1 MEAFLKKHYAQEITD
16 LLNNSDDLLHVSIH
30 VKYEQ
35 PCSHNDHIPQ
45 REFFFSSLTQLQR
58 EQSTLFARIFHDTE
72 AELARWNECLLRA
85 QKSLIEG
92 NLFLDPGFQI
102 KQNCHVRFVNVP
114 VSPAELR
121 KTTYPNN
128 DSVGQFLQVKG
139 SVIRMS
145 SSRFLEYKRE
155 YACTRCK
162 QKVMIE
168 AEYSKSYV
176 FESPGP
182 CPNAREAGCRGQLQ
196 PVSAQPQPDLC
207 RDYQEIRIQ
216 EIMSERNVPASL
228 VVTLEDDLVDIC
240 QPGDC
245 VTVCGRIEHR
255 WKPPI
260 VGRRTE
266 VTIAMRAN
274 SVAREESK
282 ASWAKDLPEHL
293 LCVPA
298 EWQEVL
304 REIGELAA
312 RDLLV
317 QSIAPAIRGMYPV
330 KLAIALALASCT
342 ERMADG
348 EQQASVR
355 GHSHLLLVGDPGLA
369 KSQLLKYAS
378 EIASRAVYTTGMGC
392 SSAGLTAAA
401 VKDEGE
407 WQLEAGAL
415 VLADGGICCI
425 DEFNLMRETD
435 KASIHEAMEQQTIS
449 VAKAGMVCKLS
460 TRCVVLAATNPKNLY
475 TMSDGL
481 GKSAENIGIGG
492 PLLSRFDMVMILK
505 DIRAADWDADI
516 ANHLLT
522 QALLEDEREC
532 FEGEGNRPDLVAHWE
547 LEKLQLHFAAIKDI
561 HPRVSH
567 EANMILGA
575 YYKACRSD
583 PYRDPTR
590 TTVRLLDSLFRL
602 AQAHARL
609 LLRKEVTPIDAI
621 TIIQL
626 MEASWGF
633 GKIGIP
639 TYDLIKAQLPLG
651 PEQGIIDRLLDVLNL
666 HGVVQDTATVRPID
680 PNILRRYH
688 REMIEKQERK
698 QTEQRE
704 QNPPNGRSVS
714 DGYDRSQQTVMSTL
728 TTVDNFREQLKT
740 VPQAPPNTNS
750 KYALNPKANFKKLR
764 KQTAPASVKA
774 TSEAQNSEDS
784 TSRAGRKRKRAANE
798 VDEDLT
804 LKAPLDE
811 TALGNLLGSLKKTF
825 GGSEEVDP
833 ASATDMPKTQT
844 QRKDLSFSALLDTS
858 QIFEDDDDDDFEDTS
873 TSSRPV
879 TSAKVAKDQAADLQN
894 LASSK
899 TAGRNESVSVIQTEL
914 AMADRN
920 VSFSALLEEANC
932 SRTLDEAI
940 EFDDEDLIVSS
951 EPRKRVGND
960 RPPLDDTI
968 PNTIMA
974 TGSSVSFDANST
986 QDEDT
991 SIIRSVYQINRS
1003 SQRKLPIGNLHST
1016 RATQPTEQD
1025 TEDLLNFEIEPSGEF
1040 ALLNESVAVSDVP
1053 TPYVPG
1059 VRTQAR
1065 EKLQR
1070 FEFQPKRKPD
1080 QRDTRLVED
1089 DSAYDSMLRNRTLQ
1103 QPERASELQCTVSQ
1117 YSGLADEDVEL
1128 NLSDIEL

>member
-1 MEAFLKKHYAQEITD
+1 MICCTCP
-16 LLNNSDDLLHVSIH
+16 SI
-30 VKYEQ
+30 
-35 PCSHNDHIPQ
+35 
-45 REFFFSSLTQLQR
+45 LTHLQR
-58 EQSTLFARIFHDTE
+58 KAPQLFARIFHDTE
-72 AELARWNECLLRA
+72 AELVRWNDCLLRA

-92 NLFLDPGFQI
+92 NLFLEPGFQI

-121 KTTYPNN
+121 KTAYPNN
-128 DSVGQFLQVKG
+128 ESVGQFLQVKG
-139 SVIRMS
+139 SVIRMT

-162 QKVMIE
+162 QKVLIE

-176 FESPGP
+176 FEPPGP

-196 PVSAQPQPDLC
+196 PVSAQPQPELC

-228 VVTLEDDLVDIC
+228 VVTLEDDLVDSC

-255 WKPPI
+255 WKPPV

-274 SVAREESK
+274 SVTKEESK

-293 LCVPA
+293 LCVQA

-342 ERMADG
+342 ERIVEGD
-348 EQQASVR
+348 QQATVR

-369 KSQLLKYAS
+369 KSQLLKFAS

-475 TMSDGL
+475 TMSDGE
-481 GKSAENIGIGG
+481 GTSAANIGIGG
-492 PLLSRFDMVMILK
+492 PLLSRFDMVMILR
-505 DIRAADWDADI
+505 DIRAPDWDADI
-516 ANHLLT
+516 ANHLLAL
-522 QALLEDEREC
+522 ALLDEDREC
-532 FEGEGNRPDLVAHWE
+532 FEGANGNRSERIAHWE

-561 HPRVSH
+561 HPTVSH
-567 EANMILGA
+567 EANLILGA

-609 LLRKEVTPIDAI
+609 LFRSEVTPIDAI

-639 TYDLIKAQLPLG
+639 IYNLIKAPLPLG
-651 PEQGIIDRLLDVLNL
+651 PEQSFIDRLLNLLNL
-666 HGVVQDTATVRPID
+666 HDAVQDTATVRPID
-680 PNILRRYH
+680 ATILRRYH
-688 REMIEKQERK
+688 REMIEKQRRK
-698 QTEQRE
+698 QMEKQH
-704 QNPPNGRSVS
+704 QANPEGGRM
-714 DGYDRSQQTVMSTL
+714 GYDPEARTQQTIMSTL
-728 TTVDNFREQLKT
+728 TTVDEFQEQQKT
-740 VPQAPPNTNS
+740 SSVSPPAPTHS
-750 KYALNPKANFKKLR
+750 KYALNIRANLKKLR
-764 KQTAPASVKA
+764 KPTTTDPATEESNPRGAK
-774 TSEAQNSEDS
+774 
-784 TSRAGRKRKRAANE
+784 KRKRPANE
-798 VDEDLT
+798 VDEDPT

-811 TALGNLLGSLKKTF
+811 AAVGNLLGSLRKHF
-825 GGSEEVDP
+825 VESEPETLSP
-833 ASATDMPKTQT
+833 QASVQTASQT
-844 QRKDLSFSALLDTS
+844 QSKDASFSALLDTS
-858 QIFEDDDDDDFEDTS
+858 QIFDDDDDDEDPTSRSSLAPLEKQVVPEALTKVVRSKDTS
-873 TSSRPV
+873 SGGQSSV
-879 TSAKVAKDQAADLQN
+879 TPTRKA
-894 LASSK
+894 
-899 TAGRNESVSVIQTEL
+899 RNE
-914 AMADRN
+914 
-920 VSFSALLEEANC
+920 SFSALLEDGANN
-932 SRTLDEAI
+932 SRLLNEDI
-940 EFDDEDLIVSS
+940 EFDDELNLALENGASAEKVCA
-951 EPRKRVGND
+951 
-960 RPPLDDTI
+960 PLADTI
-968 PNTIMA
+968 PNTIA
-974 TGSSVSFDANST
+974 NTGCSSGISSQPEV
-986 QDEDT
+986 DT
-991 SIIRSVYQINRS
+991 SAERSVYQIKRSTQRRQPTS
-1003 SQRKLPIGNLHST
+1003 SQRST
-1016 RATQPTEQD
+1016 GTQLPTEPD
-1025 TEDLLNFEIEPSGEF
+1025 TDDLLNFEIEPSGEF
-1040 ALLNESVAVSDVP
+1040 PLLSGSAGDEP
-1053 TPYVPG
+1053 TPSYRPG
-1059 VRTQAR
+1059 LRTQTR
-1065 EKLQR
+1065 QKLHQ
-1070 FEFQPKRKPD
+1070 FEFQPKRPVD
-1080 QRDTRLVED
+1080 AAARLEED
-1089 DSAYDSMLRNRTLQ
+1089 DSAYDSMLRDRTVRKEGQATQGL
-1103 QPERASELQCTVSQ
+1103 EIAATTTATTTTSQ

>member
-1 MEAFLKKHYAQEITD
+1 MEAYLKQYHDQEITD
-16 LLNNSDDLLHVSIH
+16 LLNNPDDLLHVSIH
-30 VKYEQ
+30 V
-35 PCSHNDHIPQ
+35 N
-45 REFFFSSLTQLQR
+45 LTHLQR
-58 EQSTLFARIFHDTE
+58 KQPQLFARIFQDTE
-72 AELARWNECLLRA
+72 AELDRWNECLLRA

-92 NLFLDPGFQI
+92 NLFLEPGFQI

-121 KTTYPNN
+121 KTAYPNN

-139 SVIRMS
+139 SVIRMT

-155 YACTRCK
+155 YVCTRCK
-162 QKVMIE
+162 RKVLIE

-182 CPNAREAGCRGQLQ
+182 CPSAREAGCRGQLN
-196 PVSAQPQPDLC
+196 PISAQPQPDLC

-228 VVTLEDDLVDIC
+228 VVTLEDDLVDSC

-255 WKPPI
+255 WKPPV

-282 ASWAKDLPEHL
+282 ASWAKDLPEYL
-293 LCVPA
+293 LCVQA

-304 REIGELAA
+304 RDIGELAA

-342 ERMADG
+342 ERIVDA
-348 EQQASVR
+348 EQQTTVR

-369 KSQLLKYAS
+369 KSQLLKFAS

-475 TMSDGL
+475 TMSDGE
-481 GKSAENIGIGG
+481 GTSAANIGIGG
-492 PLLSRFDMVMILK
+492 PLLSRFDMVMILR

-516 ANHLLT
+516 ANHLLAL
-522 QALLEDEREC
+522 ALLNEDREC
-532 FEGEGNRPDLVAHWE
+532 FEGEANRSDRIAHWE

-567 EANMILGA
+567 EANLILGA

-609 LLRKEVTPIDAI
+609 LFRSEVTPIDAI

-651 PEQGIIDRLLDVLNL
+651 PEQGFIDRLLGLLNL
-666 HGVVQDTATVRPID
+666 RDLVQDTATVRHID
-680 PNILRRYH
+680 ANILRRYH
-688 REMIEKQERK
+688 REMIEKNKRK
-698 QTEQRE
+698 QLKQRDINSE
-704 QNPPNGRSVS
+704 SGRNGFDADAART
-714 DGYDRSQQTVMSTL
+714 QQTVMSTL
-728 TTVDNFREQLKT
+728 ATVDDFQEQRKT
-740 VPQAPPNTNS
+740 VASDPSIS
-750 KYALNPKANFKKLR
+750 KYAINAKANFKKLR
-764 KQTAPASVKA
+764 KQTAVTDAEE
-774 TSEAQNSEDS
+774 TNS
-784 TSRAGRKRKRAANE
+784 RGAKKRKRPTNE
-798 VDEDLT
+798 PDEDPT

-811 TALGNLLGSLKKTF
+811 AAVGNLLGSLRKHF
-825 GGSEEVDP
+825 EESE
-833 ASATDMPKTQT
+833 TDKQSMPCTEMTQSVGKTQT
-844 QRKDLSFSALLDTS
+844 QNRDISFSALLDTS
-858 QIFEDDDDDDFEDTS
+858 QIFEDDEDAIDNA
-873 TSSRPV
+873 
-879 TSAKVAKDQAADLQN
+879 SA
-894 LASSK
+894 ASSLVCVRDSSPK
-899 TAGRNESVSVIQTEL
+899 QVSSFLTDNRWQTKQNSPAKGRN
-914 AMADRN
+914 A
-920 VSFSALLEEANC
+920 SFSGLLEDGANINKLL
-932 SRTLDEAI
+932 SEDI
-940 EFDDEDLIVSS
+940 DFDDEPNVTSGKNNIMQ
-951 EPRKRVGND
+951 RG
-960 RPPLDDTI
+960 PLADTI
-968 PNTIMA
+968 PNTISN
-974 TGSSVSFDANST
+974 TGDSIDVIRNT
-986 QDEDT
+986 KTDT
-991 SIIRSVYQINRS
+991 DVERSVYQINRS
-1003 SQRKLPIGNLHST
+1003 SQRRQCGSQRST
-1016 RATQPTEQD
+1016 TGTQDAPEHDD
-1025 TEDLLNFEIEPSGEF
+1025 TDDLLNFEIEPSGEF
-1040 ALLNESVAVSDVP
+1040 PLLNEPASGSDVY

-1059 VRTQAR
+1059 LRTQTR
-1065 EKLQR
+1065 QKLQC
-1070 FEFQPKRKPD
+1070 FEFQPKRPD
-1080 QRDTRLVED
+1080 ACLDED
-1089 DSAYDSMLRNRTLQ
+1089 DSAYDSMLRDKTVQPQGHGTNRQGTTTV
-1103 QPERASELQCTVSQ
+1103 AVSQ
-1117 YSGLADEDVEL
+1117 YSGLADEDIEL

>member
-1 MEAFLKKHYAQEITD
+1 MEAYLKKHYAQEITD
-16 LLNNSDDLLHVSIH
+16 LLNNSDDLQHVSIH
-30 VKYEQ
+30 VKYEASA
-35 PCSHNDHIPQ
+35 PDPT
-45 REFFFSSLTQLQR
+45 LTQLQR
-58 EQSTLFARIFHDTE
+58 EQPQLFARIFQDTQ

-92 NLFLDPGFQI
+92 NLFLDPGFQV
-102 KQNCHVRFVNVP
+102 KENCHVRFVNVP

-121 KTTYPNN
+121 KTAYPNN

-145 SSRFLEYKRE
+145 SSRFLEYRRE

-162 QKVMIE
+162 QKVVIE
-168 AEYSKSYV
+168 AEYCKSYV
-176 FESPGP
+176 FEPPGP

-228 VVTLEDDLVDIC
+228 VVTLEDDLVDSC

-245 VTVCGRIEHR
+245 VTVCGPIEHR
-255 WKPPI
+255 WKPPA

-342 ERMADG
+342 ERVGDG
-348 EQQASVR
+348 EQQATVR

-505 DIRAADWDADI
+505 DVRAADWDADI
-516 ANHLLT
+516 ANHLLA
-522 QALLEDEREC
+522 QALLDEEREC
-532 FEGEGNRPDLVAHWE
+532 FEGEDNRTDRVAHWE
-547 LEKLQLHFAAIKDI
+547 LEKLQLHFAAIKDF
-561 HPRVSH
+561 HPRVSP
-567 EANMILGA
+567 EANVILGA

-609 LLRKEVTPIDAI
+609 LLRNEVTPIDAI

-651 PEQGIIDRLLDVLNL
+651 PEQGTIDRLLDVLNL

-688 REMIEKQERK
+688 RELIEKQKRK
-698 QTEQRE
+698 QLTEQRE
-704 QNPPNGRSVS
+704 QSTDTGRMVS
-714 DGYDRSQQTVMSTL
+714 DGDDRSQQTVSSTL
-728 TTVDNFREQLKT
+728 TTVDDFREQQLKT
-740 VPQAPPNTNS
+740 VPQVPPTSS

-764 KQTAPASVKA
+764 KQTTAKA
-774 TSEAQNSEDS
+774 TSESNSEDS
-784 TSRAGRKRKRAANE
+784 TSRGARKRKRATNE
-798 VDEDLT
+798 VEEDLS
-804 LKAPLDE
+804 LKAPLDD
-811 TALGNLLGSLKKTF
+811 TALGNLLGSLRKSF
-825 GGSEEVDP
+825 GGSEAQDP
-833 ASATDMPKTQT
+833 EASATEMPKTQT
-844 QRKDLSFSALLDTS
+844 QSKDLSFSALLDTS
-858 QIFEDDDDDDFEDTS
+858 QIFEDDDDDFEDATMKS
-873 TSSRPV
+873 SSRPIQSLLEKTIV
-879 TSAKVAKDQAADLQN
+879 IERKEEPTDHAHDV
-894 LASSK
+894 SSFALSK
-899 TAGRNESVSVIQTEL
+899 PESSSQRVSTHQTERTVPNGN
-914 AMADRN
+914 A
-920 VSFSALLEEANC
+920 SFSALLEQANS
-932 SRTLDEAI
+932 SRTLDETI
-940 EFDDEDLIVSS
+940 DFDDEELCVAPETS
-951 EPRKRVGND
+951 KRVAND
-960 RPPLDDTI
+960 RAPLDDTV
-968 PNTIMA
+968 PNTISA
-974 TGSSVSFDANST
+974 
-986 QDEDT
+986 T
-991 SIIRSVYQINRS
+991 SISSSSFGTSRTQEEDSSNVHSVYQLKRP
-1003 SQRKLPIGNLHST
+1003 SQRRLPTASQRTTHV
-1016 RATQPTEQD
+1016 TQLTEQD

-1040 ALLNESVAVSDVP
+1040 ALLSESADVSDAPP
-1053 TPYVPG
+1053 TPCVPG

-1065 EKLQR
+1065 QKLQQ
-1070 FEFQPKRKPD
+1070 FEFQPKREARPVD
-1080 QRDTRLVED
+1080 D
-1089 DSAYDSMLRNRTLQ
+1089 DSAYDSMVRDRTVRQ
-1103 QPERASELQCTVSQ
+1103 QERGTQQQQCTTSQ

>member
-1 MEAFLKKHYAQEITD
+1 MEAYLKQYHDQEITD
-16 LLNNSDDLLHVSIH
+16 LLNNPDDLLHVSIH
-30 VKYEQ
+30 V
-35 PCSHNDHIPQ
+35 N
-45 REFFFSSLTQLQR
+45 LTHLQR
-58 EQSTLFARIFHDTE
+58 KQPQLFARIFHDTQ
-72 AELARWNECLLRA
+72 AELIRWNDCLLRA

-92 NLFLDPGFQI
+92 NLFLEPGFQI

-114 VSPAELR
+114 VTPAELR
-121 KTTYPNN
+121 KSAYPNN

-139 SVIRMS
+139 SVIRMT

-155 YACTRCK
+155 YVCTRCK
-162 QKVMIE
+162 CKVLIE

-176 FESPGP
+176 FELPGP
-182 CPNAREAGCRGQLQ
+182 CPSARESGCRGQLN
-196 PVSAQPQPDLC
+196 PISAQPQPDLC

-228 VVTLEDDLVDIC
+228 VVTLEDDLVDSC

-255 WKPPI
+255 WKPPV

-274 SVAREESK
+274 SVAREKSK

-293 LCVPA
+293 LCVQA

-342 ERMADG
+342 ERIVDG
-348 EQQASVR
+348 EQQTTVR

-369 KSQLLKYAS
+369 KSQLLKFAS

-475 TMSDGL
+475 TMSDGE
-481 GKSAENIGIGG
+481 GTSAANIGIGG
-492 PLLSRFDMVMILK
+492 PLLSRFDMVMILR

-516 ANHLLT
+516 ANHLLAL
-522 QALLEDEREC
+522 ALLDEDREC
-532 FEGEGNRPDLVAHWE
+532 FEGEANRSDQIAHWE

-567 EANMILGA
+567 EANLILGA

-609 LLRKEVTPIDAI
+609 LFRTEVTPIDAI

-639 TYDLIKAQLPLG
+639 TYDLIKAQLPFG
-651 PEQGIIDRLLDVLNL
+651 PEQGFIDRLLELLNL
-666 HGVVQDTATVRPID
+666 NNLVQDTATVRHID
-680 PNILRRYH
+680 ANILRRYH
-688 REMIEKQERK
+688 RQMIEKQKRK
-698 QTEQRE
+698 QMEQRKIIPE
-704 QNPPNGRSVS
+704 SGR
-714 DGYDRSQQTVMSTL
+714 GYDPDVRTQETVMSTL
-728 TTVDNFREQLKT
+728 TTVDDFQEQRKT
-740 VPQAPPNTNS
+740 VPSDATYS
-750 KYALNPKANFKKLR
+750 KYSINPKANFKKLR
-764 KQTAPASVKA
+764 KQAADGNLEET
-774 TSEAQNSEDS
+774 
-784 TSRAGRKRKRAANE
+784 TSRGTKKRKRTANE
-798 VDEDLT
+798 ADEDPT

-811 TALGNLLGSLKKTF
+811 TTVGNLLGSLRKHF
-825 GGSEEVDP
+825 EESEIEKLP
-833 ASATDMPKTQT
+833 MPLNAISQNVAKSQD
-844 QRKDLSFSALLDTS
+844 QNRDRSFSALLDTS
-858 QIFEDDDDDDFEDTS
+858 QIFDDDDDDDFEIASVAVSAQPLLRKPFDAKPNGS
-873 TSSRPV
+873 AVRPQDSFSDQSQKEQQSSY
-879 TSAKVAKDQAADLQN
+879 K
-894 LASSK
+894 
-899 TAGRNESVSVIQTEL
+899 GRNT
-914 AMADRN
+914 
-920 VSFSALLEEANC
+920 SFSDLLENGANT
-932 SRTLDEAI
+932 SKLLNEDIDFHDELNVPSGRI
-940 EFDDEDLIVSS
+940 NITEQVCD
-951 EPRKRVGND
+951 
-960 RPPLDDTI
+960 PLANTI
-968 PNTIMA
+968 PNTIPNTSCSIDNSLNPA
-974 TGSSVSFDANST
+974 TDI
-986 QDEDT
+986 E
-991 SIIRSVYQINRS
+991 RSVYQIKRS
-1003 SQRKLPIGNLHST
+1003 TQRRQPVGQCST
-1016 RATQPTEQD
+1016 ESAHRHVTDHD
-1025 TEDLLNFEIEPSGEF
+1025 TDDLLNFAIEPSGEF
-1040 ALLNESVAVSDVP
+1040 PLLSEPTATGSDES
-1053 TPYVPG
+1053 TPYIPG
-1059 VRTQAR
+1059 VRTQTR
-1065 EKLQR
+1065 QKLQR
-1070 FEFQPKRKPD
+1070 FEFQPKRPD
-1080 QRDTRLVED
+1080 PRSEED
-1089 DSAYDSMLRNRTLQ
+1089 DSAYDSMLQDRTVQPQVNGANRQGTIT
-1103 QPERASELQCTVSQ
+1103 TVSQ

>member
-1 MEAFLKKHYAQEITD
+1 MEAYLKQYHDQEITD
-16 LLNNSDDLLHVSIH
+16 LLNNPDDLLHVSIH
-30 VKYEQ
+30 V
-35 PCSHNDHIPQ
+35 N
-45 REFFFSSLTQLQR
+45 LTHLQR
-58 EQSTLFARIFHDTE
+58 KQPQLFARIFQDTQ
-72 AELARWNECLLRA
+72 AELIRWNECLLHA

-92 NLFLDPGFQI
+92 NLFLEPGFQI

-121 KTTYPNN
+121 KAAYPNN

-139 SVIRMS
+139 SVIRMT

-155 YACTRCK
+155 YVCTRCK
-162 QKVMIE
+162 RKVVIE

-176 FESPGP
+176 FEPPGP
-182 CPNAREAGCRGQLQ
+182 CPSAREAGCRGQLN

-228 VVTLEDDLVDIC
+228 VVTLEDDLVDSC

-255 WKPPI
+255 WKPPV

-274 SVAREESK
+274 SIAREESK

-293 LCVPA
+293 LCVQA

-342 ERMADG
+342 ERVVDG
-348 EQQASVR
+348 DQQATVR

-369 KSQLLKYAS
+369 KSQLLKFAS

-475 TMSDGL
+475 TMSDGE
-481 GKSAENIGIGG
+481 GTSAANIGIGG
-492 PLLSRFDMVMILK
+492 PLLSRFDMVMILR

-516 ANHLLT
+516 ANHLLAL
-522 QALLEDEREC
+522 ALLDEDREC
-532 FEGEGNRPDLVAHWE
+532 FEGEANRSDRVAHWE

-567 EANMILGA
+567 EANLILGA

-609 LLRKEVTPIDAI
+609 LFRTEVTPIDAI

-651 PEQGIIDRLLDVLNL
+651 PEQAFIDRLLELLNL
-666 HGVVQDTATVRPID
+666 HNVVQDTATVRHID
-680 PNILRRYH
+680 ANILRRYH
-688 REMIEKQERK
+688 REMIEKQKRK
-698 QTEQRE
+698 QMEQRE
-704 QNPPNGRSVS
+704 INPESGRGTGF
-714 DGYDRSQQTVMSTL
+714 DPDARTQQTVMSTL
-728 TTVDNFREQLKT
+728 TTVDDFQEQRKI
-740 VPQAPPNTNS
+740 VPPDATYS
-750 KYALNPKANFKKLR
+750 KYAINTKANFKKLR
-764 KQTAPASVKA
+764 KQAANNDPEETNCRGAK
-774 TSEAQNSEDS
+774 
-784 TSRAGRKRKRAANE
+784 KRKRPTNE
-798 VDEDLT
+798 ADEDPT
-804 LKAPLDE
+804 LKAPLDDE
-811 TALGNLLGSLKKTF
+811 AVGNLLGSLRKHFEASGTERLPMPSTAMSQSIERSQDEKR
-825 GGSEEVDP
+825 EV
-833 ASATDMPKTQT
+833 
-844 QRKDLSFSALLDTS
+844 SFSALLDTS
-858 QIFEDDDDDDFEDTS
+858 QIFDDDDDDAFENTGTVVSLPSAPSLLGEPREPKRNGLAVCEQDS
-873 TSSRPV
+873 PSSRSQKEP
-879 TSAKVAKDQAADLQN
+879 K
-894 LASSK
+894 SSRD
-899 TAGRNESVSVIQTEL
+899 G
-914 AMADRN
+914 RN
-920 VSFSALLEEANC
+920 VSFSALLENGAN
-932 SRTLDEAI
+932 SSKLLNEDI
-940 EFDDEDLIVSS
+940 DFDDELNVTSVTNNK
-951 EPRKRVGND
+951 PVCG
-960 RPPLDDTI
+960 PLADTI
-968 PNTIMA
+968 PNTIPNTA
-974 TGSSVSFDANST
+974 C
-986 QDEDT
+986 
-991 SIIRSVYQINRS
+991 SIPQTDSDVERSVYQIKRS
-1003 SQRKLPIGNLHST
+1003 SQRVQPVGLHST
-1016 RATQPTEQD
+1016 TSGTQHVPDHD
-1025 TEDLLNFEIEPSGEF
+1025 TDDLLNFEIEPSGEF
-1040 ALLNESVAVSDVP
+1040 PLLNEPATVP
-1053 TPYVPG
+1053 DGSTPYQPG
-1059 VRTQAR
+1059 LRTQTR
-1065 EKLQR
+1065 QKLQQ
-1070 FEFQPKRKPD
+1070 FEFQSKRPD
-1080 QRDTRLVED
+1080 ARLEED
-1089 DSAYDSMLRNRTLQ
+1089 DSAYDSMLRDRTV
-1103 QPERASELQCTVSQ
+1103 QPVVHGANPQGTITTVSQ
-1117 YSGLADEDVEL
+1117 YSGLADEDVEF

>member
-1 MEAFLKKHYAQEITD
+1 MEAYLKQYHDQEITD
-16 LLNNSDDLLHVSIH
+16 LLNNPDDLLHVSIH
-30 VKYEQ
+30 V
-35 PCSHNDHIPQ
+35 N
-45 REFFFSSLTQLQR
+45 LTHLQR
-58 EQSTLFARIFHDTE
+58 KQPQLFARIFQDTE
-72 AELARWNECLLRA
+72 AELGRWNECLLRA
-85 QKSLIEG
+85 QKCLIEG
-92 NLFLDPGFQI
+92 NLFLEPGFQI

-114 VSPAELR
+114 VSPSELR
-121 KTTYPNN
+121 KTAYPNN

-139 SVIRMS
+139 SVIRMT

-155 YACTRCK
+155 YVCTRCK
-162 QKVMIE
+162 IKVLIE

-182 CPNAREAGCRGQLQ
+182 CPSAREAGCRGQLN
-196 PVSAQPQPDLC
+196 PVSAQPQPELC

-228 VVTLEDDLVDIC
+228 VVTLEDDLVDSC

-260 VGRRTE
+260 VGRRSD
-266 VTIAMRAN
+266 VAIAMRAN

-282 ASWAKDLPEHL
+282 ASWAKDLPEYL
-293 LCVPA
+293 LCVQA

-342 ERMADG
+342 ERIVDG
-348 EQQASVR
+348 EQQTTVR

-369 KSQLLKYAS
+369 KSQLLKFAS

-475 TMSDGL
+475 TMSDGE
-481 GKSAENIGIGG
+481 GTSAANIGIGG
-492 PLLSRFDMVMILK
+492 PLLSRFDMVMILR
-505 DIRAADWDADI
+505 DIRAANWDADI
-516 ANHLLT
+516 ANHLLAL
-522 QALLEDEREC
+522 ALLDDDREC
-532 FEGEGNRPDLVAHWE
+532 FEGEANRSDRIAHWE

-567 EANMILGA
+567 EANLILGA

-609 LLRKEVTPIDAI
+609 LFRSEVTAIDAI

-651 PEQGIIDRLLDVLNL
+651 PEQGFIDRLLDLLNL
-666 HGVVQDTATVRPID
+666 HDLVKDTATVRHID
-680 PNILRRYH
+680 ANILRRYH
-688 REMIEKQERK
+688 REMIEKQKRK
-698 QTEQRE
+698 NMEQR
-704 QNPPNGRSVS
+704 NVNANSGGAGFDPDART
-714 DGYDRSQQTVMSTL
+714 QQTIMSTL
-728 TTVDNFREQLKT
+728 TTVDDFQEQSKA
-740 VPQAPPNTNS
+740 VPSNPTYS
-750 KYALNPKANFKKLR
+750 KYAIITKANFKKLR
-764 KQTAPASVKA
+764 KQTADIEQEES
-774 TSEAQNSEDS
+774 NSRG
-784 TSRAGRKRKRAANE
+784 TKKRKRPTNE
-798 VDEDLT
+798 PEEDPT

-811 TALGNLLGSLKKTF
+811 TAVGNLLGSLRKHFEKSETADKRSTPLTEVSQNGGKTHNQNR
-825 GGSEEVDP
+825 DI
-833 ASATDMPKTQT
+833 
-844 QRKDLSFSALLDTS
+844 SFSALLDTS
-858 QIFEDDDDDDFEDTS
+858 QIFEDDDDALENASGASLSAQSVFQNPIDTGRK
-873 TSSRPV
+873 RPSV
-879 TSAKVAKDQAADLQN
+879 CAKDRYTKE
-894 LASSK
+894 SSSLLRDNRCFK
-899 TAGRNESVSVIQTEL
+899 EQQSPRNGRK
-914 AMADRN
+914 A
-920 VSFSALLEEANC
+920 SFSDLLDNEANA
-932 SRTLDEAI
+932 STLLNEDI
-940 EFDDEDLIVSS
+940 EFDDEPNVIPGRSDIIGQVC
-951 EPRKRVGND
+951 G
-960 RPPLDDTI
+960 PLADTI
-968 PNTIMA
+968 PNTIPN
-974 TGSSVSFDANST
+974 TEGGNLETNS
-986 QDEDT
+986 DVE
-991 SIIRSVYQINRS
+991 RSVYQIKWS
-1003 SQRKLPIGNLHST
+1003 SQRKQPVSQRSST
-1016 RATQPTEQD
+1016 GTQQHAIEHD

-1040 ALLNESVAVSDVP
+1040 PLLSEPDASSSATSC
-1053 TPYVPG
+1053 TPYQPG
-1059 VRTQAR
+1059 LRTQTR
-1065 EKLQR
+1065 QKLQR
-1070 FEFQPKRKPD
+1070 FEFQPKRPV
-1080 QRDTRLVED
+1080 DTRLED
-1089 DSAYDSMLRNRTLQ
+1089 DDSGYDSMLRKKTV
-1103 QPERASELQCTVSQ
+1103 QPQGHGDNQLATIPTVSQ
-1117 YSGLADEDVEL
+1117 YSGLADEDIEL

>member
-1 MEAFLKKHYAQEITD
+1 MEAYLKQYHDQEITD

-30 VKYEQ
+30 V
-35 PCSHNDHIPQ
+35 
-45 REFFFSSLTQLQR
+45 SLTHLQR
-58 EQSTLFARIFHDTE
+58 KAPQLFARIFQDTE
-72 AELARWNECLLRA
+72 VELARWNDCLLRA

-92 NLFLDPGFQI
+92 NLFLEPGFQI

-121 KTTYPNN
+121 KTAYPNN
-128 DSVGQFLQVKG
+128 ESVGQFLQVKG
-139 SVIRMS
+139 SVIRMT

-162 QKVMIE
+162 QKVLIE

-176 FESPGP
+176 FEPPGP
-182 CPNAREAGCRGQLQ
+182 CPSAREAGCRGQLQ
-196 PVSAQPQPDLC
+196 PVSAQPQPEHC

-228 VVTLEDDLVDIC
+228 VVTLEDDLVDGC

-274 SVAREESK
+274 SVTKEESK

-293 LCVPA
+293 LCVQA

-342 ERMADG
+342 ERIVEGD
-348 EQQASVR
+348 QQTTVR

-369 KSQLLKYAS
+369 KSQLLKFAS

-392 SSAGLTAAA
+392 SS
-401 VKDEGE
+401 
-407 WQLEAGAL
+407 AGAL

-475 TMSDGL
+475 TMSDGE
-481 GKSAENIGIGG
+481 GTSAANIGIGG
-492 PLLSRFDMVMILK
+492 PLLSRFDMVMILR

-516 ANHLLT
+516 ANHLLAL
-522 QALLEDEREC
+522 ALLDEDREC
-532 FEGEGNRPDLVAHWE
+532 FEEENGTRSDRIAHLE

-561 HPRVSH
+561 HPTVSH
-567 EANMILGA
+567 EANLILGA

-602 AQAHARL
+602 SQAHARL
-609 LLRKEVTPIDAI
+609 LFRTEVTPIDAI

-639 TYDLIKAQLPLG
+639 IYDLIKAPLPLG
-651 PEQGIIDRLLDVLNL
+651 PEQSFIDRLLGLLNL
-666 HGVVQDTATVRPID
+666 HDIVQDTATVRPID
-680 PNILRRYH
+680 ANILRRYH
-688 REMIEKQERK
+688 REMIEKQKRK
-698 QTEQRE
+698 QMEQSKI
-704 QNPPNGRSVS
+704 NPESGP
-714 DGYDRSQQTVMSTL
+714 DARSQQTIASTL
-728 TTVDNFREQLKT
+728 TTVDEFQEQRKT
-740 VPQAPPNTNS
+740 TAADLPLAPTHS
-750 KYALNPKANFKKLR
+750 KYAINMKANFKKLR
-764 KQTAPASVKA
+764 KPTVDPEPVESNLRGTK
-774 TSEAQNSEDS
+774 
-784 TSRAGRKRKRAANE
+784 KRKRPANE
-798 VDEDLT
+798 VDEDPT

-811 TALGNLLGSLKKTF
+811 AAVGNLLGSLRKHF
-825 GGSEEVDP
+825 VESESEKLSQP
-833 ASATDMPKTQT
+833 ASAEMLQT
-844 QRKDLSFSALLDTS
+844 QSRNISFSALLDTS
-858 QIFEDDDDDDFEDTS
+858 QLFEDDDDDDDDDFETLNPPVKS
-873 TSSRPV
+873 RPTKENESSRE
-879 TSAKVAKDQAADLQN
+879 AKVVRAQDN
-894 LASSK
+894 SSK
-899 TAGRNESVSVIQTEL
+899 AESSITLSRKEQQSPGNERNE
-914 AMADRN
+914 
-920 VSFSALLEEANC
+920 SFSALLGDGANSSRLLNEEI
-932 SRTLDEAI
+932 D
-940 EFDDEDLIVSS
+940 FDDDLNLTFGKKN
-951 EPRKRVGND
+951 EP
-960 RPPLDDTI
+960 PIADTI
-968 PNTIMA
+968 PNTIA
-974 TGSSVSFDANST
+974 NTSCDSVLSSQPVTD
-986 QDEDT
+986 
-991 SIIRSVYQINRS
+991 SIAERSVYQIKRFT
-1003 SQRKLPIGNLHST
+1003 QR
-1016 RATQPTEQD
+1016 RQPTTTTTSQQSTTTGTQQLVAVQD
-1025 TEDLLNFEIEPSGEF
+1025 TDDLLDFEIEPSGHF
-1040 ALLNESVAVSDVP
+1040 PLLSESASDVA
-1053 TPYVPG
+1053 TPSYQPG
-1059 VRTQAR
+1059 LRTQTR
-1065 EKLQR
+1065 QR
-1070 FEFQPKRKPD
+1070 LHQFEFQPKRPLD
-1080 QRDTRLVED
+1080 ATRLEED
-1089 DSAYDSMLRNRTLQ
+1089 DSAYDSMLRDKTVQ
-1103 QPERASELQCTVSQ
+1103 QQGQGAKRQDTVTTAAATTTSQ

>member
-1 MEAFLKKHYAQEITD
+1 METYLKQYHDQEITD
-16 LLNNSDDLLHVSIH
+16 LLNNADDLLHVSIH
-30 VKYEQ
+30 V
-35 PCSHNDHIPQ
+35 
-45 REFFFSSLTQLQR
+45 SLTHLQR
-58 EQSTLFARIFHDTE
+58 KAPQLFVRIFQDTE
-72 AELARWNECLLRA
+72 AELMRWNDCLLRA

-92 NLFLDPGFQI
+92 NLFLEPGFQI

-114 VSPAELR
+114 VTPAELR
-121 KTTYPNN
+121 KTSYPNYE
-128 DSVGQFLQVKG
+128 SVGQFLQVKG
-139 SVIRMS
+139 SVIRMT

-162 QKVMIE
+162 QKVLIE

-176 FESPGP
+176 FEAPGS

-196 PVSAQPQPDLC
+196 PISAQPQPEHC

-228 VVTLEDDLVDIC
+228 VVTLEDDLVDSC

-274 SVAREESK
+274 SIIKEESK

-293 LCVPA
+293 LCVQA

-317 QSIAPAIRGMYPV
+317 QSIAPSIRGMYPI

-342 ERMADG
+342 ERVVEGD
-348 EQQASVR
+348 QPTTVR

-369 KSQLLKYAS
+369 KSQLLKFAS

-475 TMSDGL
+475 TMADGE
-481 GKSAENIGIGG
+481 GTSAANIGIGG
-492 PLLSRFDMVMILK
+492 PLLSRFDMVMILR
-505 DIRAADWDADI
+505 DIRSADWDANI
-516 ANHLLT
+516 ANHLL
-522 QALLEDEREC
+522 ALALVEEDRKC
-532 FEGEGNRPDLVAHWE
+532 FEDRKCSEPIAHWE

-561 HPRVSH
+561 HPTVSH
-567 EANMILGA
+567 EANLILGA
-575 YYKACRSD
+575 YFKACRSD
-583 PYRDPTR
+583 PFRDPTR

-609 LLRKEVTPIDAI
+609 LFRSEVTPIDAI

-633 GKIGIP
+633 GKIGLP
-639 TYDLIKAQLPLG
+639 VCDLIKAPLPLG
-651 PEQGIIDRLLDVLNL
+651 PERSFIDRVLDLLNL
-666 HGVVQDTATVRPID
+666 HDVVQDMATVRPID
-680 PNILRRYH
+680 ATILRRYH
-688 REMIEKQERK
+688 REMIEKQKRK
-698 QTEQRE
+698 QME
-704 QNPPNGRSVS
+704 QNEANPEGGRL
-714 DGYDRSQQTVMSTL
+714 DCDLDARTQQTIASTL
-728 TTVDNFREQLKT
+728 ATVNEFQEKHRTATTTVSPSAST
-740 VPQAPPNTNS
+740 HS
-750 KYALNPKANFKKLR
+750 KYAINIKKANLKNLR
-764 KQTAPASVKA
+764 KSPTDPG
-774 TSEAQNSEDS
+774 TEE
-784 TSRAGRKRKRAANE
+784 SRAAKKRKRPAKNE
-798 VDEDLT
+798 VDEDPT
-804 LKAPLDE
+804 LKATLDE
-811 TALGNLLGSLKKTF
+811 AAMGNLLGSLRKHYEA
-825 GGSEEVDP
+825 SEPEKL
-833 ASATDMPKTQT
+833 SSHGTGEMPQT
-844 QRKDLSFSALLDTS
+844 QSKDVSFSALLDTS
-858 QIFEDDDDDDFEDTS
+858 QIFDDDDDDTFEIGKARKNPSNVQELERVVKVVRAQDTF
-873 TSSRPV
+873 
-879 TSAKVAKDQAADLQN
+879 
-894 LASSK
+894 SK
-899 TAGRNESVSVIQTEL
+899 TATCNDRNES
-914 AMADRN
+914 
-920 VSFSALLEEANC
+920 SFSALLGDEANG
-932 SRTLDEAI
+932 SRLLNHDIYLDDDLNLSFEKNNI
-940 EFDDEDLIVSS
+940 VQEFG
-951 EPRKRVGND
+951 EP
-960 RPPLDDTI
+960 LADTI
-968 PNTIMA
+968 PNTVA
-974 TGSSVSFDANST
+974 NTACSSIANS
-986 QDEDT
+986 QPDT
-991 SIIRSVYQINRS
+991 DTNAERSLYQIKLNKSTQRNLPI
-1003 SQRKLPIGNLHST
+1003 SQRSIAT
-1016 RATQPTEQD
+1016 ATQRNEPPD
-1025 TEDLLNFEIEPSGEF
+1025 MDDLLNFEIEPSGEF
-1040 ALLNESVAVSDVP
+1040 PLLNECSDASDIAA
-1053 TPYVPG
+1053 PYQPG
-1059 VRTQAR
+1059 LRTQTR
-1065 EKLQR
+1065 QKLYQ
-1070 FEFQPKRKPD
+1070 FEFQPKRPID
-1080 QRDTRLVED
+1080 TTRLAEEH
-1089 DSAYDSMLRNRTLQ
+1089 DSAYDSMLRDRTVQ
-1103 QPERASELQCTVSQ
+1103 GEGTERHMTTTTTTAAATTTTTTTSQ